1 MQVTKLYLLAFLVFA
16 STVFADDY
24 DDYIQALKTTAG
36 FSSWPGKGAAL
47 KRGLNFQPS
56 GYSQLTGFATASDLT
71 DTAELTFGI
80 GRALVLSN
88 GDRQLTIQIGV
99 AFGSTDNAQELL
111 LRTLA
116 ASQSDFS
123 SSWQRGD
130 PGLTVGDLN
139 FVRMGGTASNN
150 WGGAVAFVRNNVMC
164 LINDENPSQ
173 PFTALASLAAA
184 IDGNIQAQPNLTS
197 VQFNALRPQVL
208 QFSPASSTIASGGST
223 RLNISIVDPASDPFT
238 IEVSTDGSLNV
249 TPGDVPLNVTV
260 QATGITGLIPINLL
274 VVDASLLFS
283 TAQTTVQVT
292 P

>member
-1 MQVTKLYLLAFLVFA
+1 
-16 STVFADDY
+16 
-24 DDYIQALKTTAG
+24 
-36 FSSWPGKGAAL
+36 
-47 KRGLNFQPS
+47 
-56 GYSQLTGFATASDLT
+56 
-71 DTAELTFGI
+71 
-80 GRALVLSN
+80 
-88 GDRQLTIQIGV
+88 
-99 AFGSTDNAQELL
+99 
-111 LRTLA
+111 
-116 ASQSDFS
+116 
-123 SSWQRGD
+123 
-130 PGLTVGDLN
+130 
-139 FVRMGGTASNN
+139 
-150 WGGAVAFVRNNVMC
+150 MC

-184 IDGNIQAQPNLTS
+184 IDGNIQAQSNLTS